1 MNMFGITTEI
11 RGILLES
18 KDISTVIGRKI
29 YPIVAPDGTDGDF
42 IVYQRDGY
50 QQEYSKMGVARQIPI
65 VYVSVISDNY
75 DRSNQIASLIYSAL
89 EGSFKNPTMT
99 IHLEDSTEDY
109 VDNKYVQV
117 LQFSISSL

>member
-11 RGILLES
+11 RGMLLDS
-18 KDISTVIGRKI
+18 DDICRMVGQKI

-89 EGSFKNPTMT
+89 EGRFDNPVMT

-109 VDNKYVQV
+109 VDKKYVQV

>member
-11 RGILLES
+11 RGILLAS
-18 KDISTVIGRKI
+18 ASIKDGIGQKI

-50 QQEYSKMGVARQIPI
+50 RQEYSKMGVARQIPI

-75 DRSNQIASLIYSAL
+75 DRSNKIASLIYSEL

>member
-18 KDISTVIGRKI
+18 KDVSTFIGRKI

-75 DRSNQIASLIYSAL
+75 DRSNQIASLIYSTL

-117 LQFSISSL
+117 LLFSISSL

>member
-11 RGILLES
+11 RGILLDSE
-18 KDISTVIGRKI
+18 DICNLIGRKI
-29 YPIVAPDGTDGDF
+29 YPIVAPDGTEGDF
-42 IVYQRDGY
+42 IIYQRDGY
-50 QQEYSKMGVARQIPI
+50 KQEYSKMGVARQIPI
-65 VYVSVISDNY
+65 VYVSIISDNY
-75 DRSNQIASLIYSAL
+75 DRSNQIASIIYSVL

-109 VDNKYVQV
+109 VDKKYVQV

>member
-11 RGILLES
+11 RGILLAS
-18 KDISTVIGRKI
+18 ASIKDVIGLKI

-50 QQEYSKMGVARQIPI
+50 RQEYSKMGVARQIPI

-75 DRSNQIASLIYSAL
+75 DRSNKIASLIYSEL

>member
-11 RGILLES
+11 RGILLAS
-18 KDISTVIGRKI
+18 ASIKDVIGHKI

-42 IVYQRDGY
+42 IVYRRDGY
-50 QQEYSKMGVARQIPI
+50 RQEYSKMGVARQIPI

-75 DRSNQIASLIYSAL
+75 DRSNKIASLIYSEL
-89 EGSFKNPTMT
+89 EGSFKNPTMA

>member
-11 RGILLES
+11 RGILLGS

>member
-1 MNMFGITTEI
+1 MFGITTEI

>member
-11 RGILLES
+11 RGILLDS
-18 KDISTVIGRKI
+18 DDICRLVGKKI

-50 QQEYSKMGVARQIPI
+50 KQEYSKMGVARQIPI

-89 EGSFKNPTMT
+89 EGYFEDPVMT

-109 VDNKYVQV
+109 VDKKYVQV

>member
-1 MNMFGITTEI
+1 MFGITTEI

-18 KDISTVIGRKI
+18 KDVSTFIGRKI
-29 YPIVAPDGTDGDF
+29 YPIVAPGGTDGDF

>member
-1 MNMFGITTEI
+1 MFGITTKI

-18 KDISTVIGRKI
+18 KDVSTFIGRKI

-50 QQEYSKMGVARQIPI
+50 QQEYSKMEVARQIPI

-75 DRSNQIASLIYSAL
+75 DRSNQIASLIYSTL

>member
-1 MNMFGITTEI
+1 MNLLSITKEVRSIIKSQEGI
-11 RGILLES
+11 GNLVG
-18 KDISTVIGRKI
+18 DKI
-29 YPIVAPDGTDGDF
+29 YPVVAPDGTNGDF

-50 QQEYSKMGVARQIPI
+50 KQEYSKMGVARQTTYVYISI
-65 VYVSVISDNY
+65 VSDNY
-75 DRSNQIASLIYSAL
+75 DRASDIASLIYSAL